1 MKRVVVVEDD
11 DLLANVLKI
20 ALAGKGFEVET
31 CRDGLCGI
39 EKVKSFLPHIVIL
52 DVNLPVLSGFEVLK
66 KIKSDKATSNIPV
79 ILLTGLSQDVNLKRG
94 FALGADDY
102 LRKPF
107 SMEELL
113 IRIDRLIGD

>member
-1 MKRVVVVEDD
+1 MKILVIEDD
-11 DLLANVLKI
+11 NLLANVLKI
-20 ALAGKGFEVET
+20 ALEGKGFIVET
-31 CRDGLCGI
+31 CHDGLSGV
-39 EKVKSFLPHIVIL
+39 EKLKSFLPDLVLL
-52 DVNLPVLSGFEVLK
+52 DINLPILSGFEVLK
-66 KIKSDKATSNIPV
+66 RIRSDRVLGKIPV

-113 IRIDRLIGD
+113 IRINKLVGG